1 MRGFVVYASQYF
13 AVFADRPSSRLEEGD
28 QRKYQVTGHHCHRVV
43 PAEHDEDQ
51 AEGQDGPGT
60 RSEHIKEEV
69 FKAEEPLPER
79 VKQQAS

>member
-1 MRGFVVYASQYF
+1 MRGFVIYASQDF
-13 AVFADRPSSRLEEGD
+13 AVFADRPSSRLKEGN
-28 QRKYQVTGHHCHRVV
+28 QRKYKVTGHHCHRVV

-60 RSEHIKEEV
+60 RRKHIKEQA

-79 VKQQAS
+79 VKLQTS